1 MMDINERCI
10 IQEIKTIANLEHRY
24 NPYNS
29 SWGACIGILQTAIGR
44 RKTMNN
50 QEYIDTFDEVRDGYK
65 KLHTM
70 GLDKVK
76 ILYVEGVG
84 KREVATILSCEDFN
98 DITTKGSVVVTEKH
112 GTYLK
117 VTDQHWVTVNR
128 FESESI
134 RHDADVLLV
143 LILEQ
148 DRVNVLID
156 PGHEA

>member
-1 MMDINERCI
+1 
-10 IQEIKTIANLEHRY
+10 
-24 NPYNS
+24 
-29 SWGACIGILQTAIGR
+29 
-44 RKTMNN
+44 MNN

-76 ILYVEGVG
+76 ILCVEGVG
-84 KREVATILSCEDFN
+84 KRVVTTILSCEDFN
-98 DITTKGSVVVTEKH
+98 DITTKGSVVLTEKH
-112 GTYLK
+112 GAYLK

-128 FESESI
+128 LEAEGI
-134 RHDADVLLV
+134 RHDADVLLA

-148 DRVNVLID
+148 DHVNVLID

>member
-1 MMDINERCI
+1 
-10 IQEIKTIANLEHRY
+10 
-24 NPYNS
+24 
-29 SWGACIGILQTAIGR
+29 
-44 RKTMNN
+44 MNN
-50 QEYIDTFDEVRDGYK
+50 QEYIDIFDEVRTGYK

-76 ILYVEGVG
+76 ILRVEGVG
-84 KREVATILSCEDFN
+84 KREVVTILSCGDFN

-128 FESESI
+128 FETEGI
-134 RHDADVLLV
+134 RHDADVLLA

-148 DRVNVLID
+148 DYVNVLIEQ
-156 PGHEA
+156 GHEA

>member
-1 MMDINERCI
+1 
-10 IQEIKTIANLEHRY
+10 
-24 NPYNS
+24 
-29 SWGACIGILQTAIGR
+29 
-44 RKTMNN
+44 MNN
-50 QEYIDTFDEVRDGYK
+50 QKYLDTFNEVRTGYK

-98 DITTKGSVVVTEKH
+98 DITPKGSVVVTEKH
-112 GTYLK
+112 GTFLK

-128 FESESI
+128 FEAEGI
-134 RHDADVLLV
+134 CHDADVLLA

-148 DRVNVLID
+148 DCVNMLID
-156 PGHEA
+156 PCHEA

>member
-1 MMDINERCI
+1 
-10 IQEIKTIANLEHRY
+10 
-24 NPYNS
+24 
-29 SWGACIGILQTAIGR
+29 
-44 RKTMNN
+44 MNN

-70 GLDKVK
+70 TLDPIK
-76 ILYVEGVG
+76 IMCVAGVG

-98 DITTKGSVVVTEKH
+98 DMTAKGSVVVTENH

-117 VTDQHWVTVNR
+117 VTDQHWVTVNH
-128 FESESI
+128 FEAGGI
-134 RHDADVLLV
+134 RHDADVLLA

-148 DRVNVLID
+148 DCVNVLIE

>member
-1 MMDINERCI
+1 
-10 IQEIKTIANLEHRY
+10 
-24 NPYNS
+24 
-29 SWGACIGILQTAIGR
+29 
-44 RKTMNN
+44 MNN
-50 QEYIDTFDEVRDGYK
+50 QEYVDTFDEVRTGYK

-84 KREVATILSCEDFN
+84 KREVTTILSCEDFN
-98 DITTKGSVVVTEKH
+98 DITTKGSVVLTEKH
-112 GTYLK
+112 GAFLK

-128 FESESI
+128 FESEGI
-134 RHDADVLLV
+134 RHDADVLLT

-148 DRVNVLID
+148 DHVNVLID